1 VAMHWCKAAPA
12 SSFISGFFCCNG
24 DEKFLRQTACG
35 ITPGFC
41 GMWRYDGGL
50 LCFKGILWNFGS
62 LPVLKLIFFIKIC
75 I

>member
-1 VAMHWCKAAPA
+1 
-12 SSFISGFFCCNG
+12 
-24 DEKFLRQTACG
+24 
-35 ITPGFC
+35 
-41 GMWRYDGGL
+41 MWRYDGGL